1 MAHMKPEIKRAF
13 KRELNEQFARI
24 GKAMASGP
32 RIEFLDLLSQTERT
46 VEQLADLTE
55 MPVANVSQHL
65 QVLRRAQLVEVRR
78 EGLYAFYRLADES
91 VFRLWQAMRAVGEAR
106 LAEIERVVATYLKD
120 RASLE
125 PVTVEELERR
135 LDAGSVVVIDVRPV
149 EEFAAGHI
157 PKALSIPVNELK
169 RRLAE
174 LPRTKEIV
182 AYCRGPY
189 CVQSDEAVSLLK
201 RQGFK
206 VRRLEVGLPDWRAG
220 GLPVISTDHTEHGRL
235 GLGQMFRAAART
247 RVKRK
252 AGAGLS
258 SRRTR

>member
-1 MAHMKPEIKRAF
+1 MNSDWKRAF
-13 KRELNEQFARI
+13 KRELFGQFARI

-32 RIEFLDLLSQTERT
+32 RIELLDLLSQTERT

-55 MPVANVSQHL
+55 MSIANVSQHL
-65 QVLRRAQLVEVRR
+65 QVLRHAQLVEVRR
-78 EGLYAFYRLADES
+78 EGLYAFYRLADEK
-91 VFRLWQAMRAVGEAR
+91 VFRLWQALREVGEVR
-106 LAEIERVVATYLKD
+106 LAEIERVVGTYLTD

-125 PVTVEELERR
+125 PVTVEELEKR
-135 LDAGSVVVIDVRPV
+135 LDEGSVVVIDVRPV

-189 CVQSDEAVSLLK
+189 CVQSDEAVSLLR

-220 GLPVISTDHTEHGRL
+220 GLPVVTTKFSRRGRS
-235 GLGQMFRAAART
+235 GSHQIPRAA
-247 RVKRK
+247 
-252 AGAGLS
+252 
-258 SRRTR
+258 SRS

>member
-1 MAHMKPEIKRAF
+1 MNEDWKRAF
-13 KRELNEQFARI
+13 KQELFEQFARI

-32 RIEFLDLLSQTERT
+32 RIELLDLLSQTERT

-55 MPVANVSQHL
+55 MSVANASQHL
-65 QVLRRAQLVEVRR
+65 QVLRRAQMVEVRR

-91 VFRLWQAMRAVGEAR
+91 VFRLWQAMRSVGETR

-120 RASLE
+120 RATLE
-125 PVTVEELERR
+125 PVTVEELAKR
-135 LDAGSVVVIDVRPV
+135 LDDGNVVVIDVRPI

-189 CVQSDEAVSLLK
+189 CVQSDDAVSLLR

-220 GLPVISTDHTEHGRL
+220 GLPVVTAKFNRRGRSASHHI
-235 GLGQMFRAAART
+235 RHPA
-247 RVKRK
+247 
-252 AGAGLS
+252 
-258 SRRTR
+258 SRS